1 VSAASC
7 DQRVVARKE
16 SGRGAYL
23 TEMRLSGEVTRFEE
37 KRAPAQL
44 RYRQRAGML
53 D

>member
-1 VSAASC
+1 MSAATR
-7 DQRVVARKE
+7 DQRVVGRKE

-23 TEMRLSGEVTRFEE
+23 TEMRLSGEATRFEE

-44 RYRQRAGML
+44 RYRQQAGML